1 MQRQSF
7 FIGLGLTALTS
18 LASLSVSIYPG
29 FGQSTTSESQPNKVT
44 FFCRQIFDKASGE
57 NIPATVAWVPERQG
71 NIRFIGW
78 KSEYFNKSGWTPE
91 KRCEKVT
98 TKFQESYD
106 QGRLNYLTY
115 GIVHDSPIICGLAN
129 QGETCNSSN
138 QLFSIKSDSD
148 PELILQRLT
157 DIFKGTASVSPN
169 GPPILQSSGEQVY
182 IAVQEFFKKT
192 PLLNTK

>member
-57 NIPATVAWVPERQG
+57 NIPATVAWIPERQG

-78 KSEYFNKSGWTPE
+78 KSEYFNKSGLTPE

-98 TKFQESYD
+98 TKFQQSYD
-106 QGRLNYLTY
+106 QGRVNYLSS
-115 GIVHDSPIICGLAN
+115 GITNGYPIICGLAN

-138 QLFSIKSDSD
+138 QLFTIKSGSN
-148 PELILQRLT
+148 PELVLQRLT
-157 DIFKGTASVSPN
+157 DISEGKSSD
-169 GPPILQSSGEQVY
+169 ILLQSSGEQVY
-182 IAVQEFFKKT
+182 IAVQDFFNKT

>member
-1 MQRQSF
+1 
-7 FIGLGLTALTS
+7 
-18 LASLSVSIYPG
+18 
-29 FGQSTTSESQPNKVT
+29 TTSESQPNKVT

-115 GIVHDSPIICGLAN
+115 GIFNGSPIICG
-129 QGETCNSSN
+129 
-138 QLFSIKSDSD
+138 
-148 PELILQRLT
+148 
-157 DIFKGTASVSPN
+157 
-169 GPPILQSSGEQVY
+169 
-182 IAVQEFFKKT
+182 
-192 PLLNTK
+192 

>member
-57 NIPATVAWVPERQG
+57 NIPATVAWIPERQG

-78 KSEYFNKSGWTPE
+78 KSEYFNKDGWTPE
-91 KRCEKVT
+91 ERCEEVT
-98 TKFQESYD
+98 AKFQQSYD
-106 QGRLNYLTY
+106 QGRLNYLSS
-115 GIVHDSPIICGLAN
+115 GIVENYPIICGLAN

-138 QLFSIKSDSD
+138 QLFTLQKDSNPESI
-148 PELILQRLT
+148 LLRLT
-157 DIFKGTASVSPN
+157 DISEGKSSVE
-169 GPPILQSSGEQVY
+169 ILQSSGGQMY
-182 IAVQEFFKKT
+182 IAVQKFFKKT